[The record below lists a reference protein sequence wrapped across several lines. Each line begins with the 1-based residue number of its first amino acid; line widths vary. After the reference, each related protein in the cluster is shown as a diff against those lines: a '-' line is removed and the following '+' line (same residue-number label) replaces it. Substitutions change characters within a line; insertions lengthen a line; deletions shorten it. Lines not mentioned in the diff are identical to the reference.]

1 MYSRAPFAAPTIDSG
16 RFKGSTVNLFE
27 KWCSLRGESA
37 IPASP
42 TIIARF
48 IADIAP
54 MGIDRVWPAVL
65 EISRA
70 HYVIALPDP
79 TNSYPVTTA
88 INELSK
94 LEPPRSWPA
103 AEKLRF
109 STLPYDIQL
118 VISNRERDRDKQIR
132 QLQNEFATL
141 KHKES

>member
-1 MYSRAPFAAPTIDSG
+1 M
-16 RFKGSTVNLFE
+16 NMFE

-42 TIIARF
+42 TIVARF

-70 HYVIALPDP
+70 HYIIGLPDS
-79 TNSYPVTTA
+79 TQSFPVASA
-88 INELSK
+88 INELSR
-94 LEPPRSWPA
+94 LAPPRSWPA

-109 STLPYDIQL
+109 ATLPYDIQL
-118 VISNRERDRDKQIR
+118 VISNREADRDKQIR
-132 QLQNEFATL
+132 QLQNEFAAL
-141 KHKES
+141 KKESENAASKTDTNAAA

>member
-1 MYSRAPFAAPTIDSG
+1 M
-16 RFKGSTVNLFE
+16 FKD
-27 KWCSLRGESA
+27 WCSLRGEQA

-48 IADIAP
+48 IADVAP

-70 HYVIALPDP
+70 HYVIGLPDS
-79 TNSYPVTTA
+79 TQSFPVASA

-109 STLPYDIQL
+109 ATLPYDIQKC
-118 VISNRERDRDKQIR
+118 IATRERDRDHQIR
-132 QLQNEFATL
+132 TMQNEFAKL
-141 KHKES
+141 KKESKHADAKTNTDAAA

>member
-1 MYSRAPFAAPTIDSG
+1 M
-16 RFKGSTVNLFE
+16 NMFE

-54 MGIDRVWPAVL
+54 MGIDRVWPAIL

-70 HYVIALPDP
+70 HYIIGLPDS
-79 TNSYPVTTA
+79 TQSFPVASA

-94 LEPPRSWPA
+94 LSPPRSWPA

-109 STLPYDIQL
+109 ATLPYDIQL
-118 VISNRERDRDKQIR
+118 VISNREADRDKQIR
-132 QLQNEFATL
+132 QLQNEFAAL
-141 KHKES
+141 KHKETEHART

>member
-1 MYSRAPFAAPTIDSG
+1 MQM
-16 RFKGSTVNLFE
+16 FE
-27 KWCSLRGESA
+27 KWCALRGEKA

-48 IADIAP
+48 IADVAP

-70 HYVIALPDP
+70 HYIIGLPDS
-79 TNSYPVTTA
+79 TQSFPVASA

-94 LEPPRSWPA
+94 LAPPHSWPA

-109 STLPYDIQL
+109 MTLPYDIQL
-118 VISNRERDRDKQIR
+118 VISKREADRDREVKR
-132 QLQNEFATL
+132 MHSEFAKL
-141 KHKES
+141 EKESKDAANKTIADTAA

>member
-1 MYSRAPFAAPTIDSG
+1 MDM
-16 RFKGSTVNLFE
+16 FE
-27 KWCSLRGESA
+27 KWCALRGEQA

-65 EISRA
+65 EISRS
-70 HYVIALPDP
+70 HYIIGLPDS
-79 TNSYPVTTA
+79 TQSFPVASA

-94 LEPPRSWPA
+94 LEAPRSWPA

-118 VISNRERDRDKQIR
+118 VISKREADRDKRVQ
-132 QLQNEFATL
+132 QLQNEVAQIR
-141 KHKES
+141 KESEHADAKTITDAAA